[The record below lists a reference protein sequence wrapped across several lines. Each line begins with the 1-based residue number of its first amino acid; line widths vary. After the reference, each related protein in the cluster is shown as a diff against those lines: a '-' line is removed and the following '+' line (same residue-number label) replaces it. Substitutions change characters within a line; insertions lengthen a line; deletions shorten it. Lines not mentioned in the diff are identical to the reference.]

1 MTITTENID
10 AMQGANVLD
19 ANGDKIGSLDE
30 IYVDDRTGQ
39 PEWAAVKTGL
49 FGNHLSFVP
58 LSGSRQEGDDLRV
71 RYEKDTVKDAPRI
84 DPDGHLSEQDEA
96 ELYRYYDMD
105 AELAGD
111 ETSGG
116 CGSHPDAAPSGQAH
130 QARQPDHERHRRWSQ
145 PQVIR
150 KHHAAPRRRPVE
162 LACLGVVG
170 WWRGAPMG
178 SAVAWG

>member
-1 MTITTENID
+1 
-10 AMQGANVLD
+10 MQGANVLD

-96 ELYRYYDMD
+96 VLYRYYDMD

-111 ETSGG
+111 EA
-116 CGSHPDAAPSGQAH
+116 PEQAANRKTPAPTQA
-130 QARQPDHERHRRWSQ
+130 ARPLTRR
-145 PQVIR
+145 
-150 KHHAAPRRRPVE
+150 
-162 LACLGVVG
+162 
-170 WWRGAPMG
+170 
-178 SAVAWG
+178 